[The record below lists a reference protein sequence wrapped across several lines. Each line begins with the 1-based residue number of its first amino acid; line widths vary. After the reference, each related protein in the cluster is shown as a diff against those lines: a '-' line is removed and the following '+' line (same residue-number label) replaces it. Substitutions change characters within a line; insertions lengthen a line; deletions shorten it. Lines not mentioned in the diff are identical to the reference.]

1 MLLWR
6 EIGPILRQVEMLQK
20 RLGRRIQ
27 EIRTAKGFKS
37 QEDLASYLKLHRTFI
52 GLLETG
58 RKDFRLSTLVRVS
71 EGLGVTLSE
80 MFDGV
85 EGGKARKIKGGPK
98 SDAVLR
104 KELTAL
110 EDTVRRIREHLDKPK
125 ATDEKA

>member
-1 MLLWR
+1 ML
-6 EIGPILRQVEMLQK
+6 PSSVACQILGQVEQLQK

-27 EIRTAKGFKS
+27 EIRIAKGFKS

-85 EGGKARKIKGGPK
+85 ETGKGAKVK
-98 SDAVLR
+98 SGVKPDPILR
-104 KELTAL
+104 RELNAL
-110 EDTVRRIREHLDKPK
+110 EETVKRLKAHLDQPAAKR
-125 ATDEKA
+125 